1 MLIFCTFA
9 RYMER
14 QMNNWRFLSG
24 SWLKVLAMVT
34 MLIDH
39 LAAFLWFDRP
49 EFQTVLFTLHGH
61 SISWLLLL
69 RMVGRLAFPLFAF
82 LLVEGFLHTRN
93 RRRYGWSL
101 FILALI
107 SEIPWNL
114 VRSGTL
120 LYPRQNVIF
129 TLLLGYLGLCAL
141 EYFRDNRRYQ
151 ALSVLG
157 LFVVAFFARADYGYV
172 GYAFILLLYSLRNHE
187 AVRAVVGCAALPST
201 VIAGMAFVPITL
213 YNGKRGFIKGPVLK
227 YLFYAFYPLHL
238 LVIWLLR
245 ANGL

>member
-1 MLIFCTFA
+1 
-9 RYMER
+9 MECKT
-14 QMNNWRFLSG
+14 QNWRFLSG

-39 LAAFLWFDRP
+39 LAAFLWFDHP
-49 EFQTVLFTLHGH
+49 EFKTVLFTLRGH
-61 SISWLLLL
+61 PISWLVLL

-93 RRRYGWSL
+93 RRRYGLSL
-101 FILALI
+101 FILALV

-114 VRSGTL
+114 VHTGTL
-120 LYPRQNVIF
+120 LCPRQNVIF

-141 EYFRDNRRYQ
+141 EYFREKRRYQ
-151 ALSVLG
+151 TLCILG
-157 LFVVAFFARADYGYV
+157 LFVIAFFARADYGYV
-172 GYAFILLLYSLRNHE
+172 GYAFVLLMYALRNHE

-201 VIAGMAFVPITL
+201 VIAGTAFVPIAF

-227 YLFYAFYPLHL
+227 YLFYAFYPMHL

-245 ANGL
+245 VNGL